1 MTSFGHSMIGLPC
14 LESGLAIMVLP
25 THLERQFMQGL
36 RGRGWVKRSKLPEA
50 TATVANLLHK
60 GWLEERGEGCN
71 LELRVTDE
79 GIAAKTATIPPWKS
93 KPTTVW

>member
-1 MTSFGHSMIGLPC
+1 MIGWLY
-14 LESGLAIMVLP
+14 LESGLALLMTVLP
-25 THLERQFMQGL
+25 THLERQFMQWL
-36 RGRGWVKRSKLPEA
+36 RGRGWVKRSTLPEA
-50 TATVANLLHK
+50 TATVASLLRK
-60 GWLEERGEGCN
+60 GWVEERGEGCD